1 MPYGTIKVDTITF
14 TDGGVDKS
22 VAISGLVQNPTFT
35 GNVTVTGTV
44 SGATIRATTV
54 SGVTISGT
62 TVNAASGVFTT
73 QISGAVV
80 VAPAGTVSAPSVQ
93 VGTGASIAP
102 GFYGAGTDQLG
113 VSTGG
118 SSRLIIDSVG
128 QIRVVTLGS
137 AAAPALVVGND
148 INTGLYSPGADQVAI
163 STNGIGRLFVD
174 ASGGIGIGTTSPSYA
189 LDVNGKIRGIST
201 NFALIAS
208 NGSGTGQTTIG
219 LTREGA
225 ATDQKTWEL
234 MQGGSGEFLLRTIND
249 AYSSSQN
256 AIAIGRGSSYNVDN
270 ISLLTMG
277 SSRLYINSSGG
288 VGIGTTA
295 PSALLHVAGN
305 MNLGAAG
312 TADAEFNIGVGATG
326 NRNAYIDL
334 IGDTTYSDYGLRLLR
349 ANGGANGDSFLTH
362 RGTGTLYL
370 KCEDG
375 GSIGFGTNN
384 TERLRITSAG
394 LVGIGTSSPG
404 AALDVQGNIRLSA
417 SNPNIEFNNGGAMIY
432 GPSANTLAFATGG
445 GVSSPVEKARIDS
458 SGRLLVGTSSIALGS
473 PQAIIEKTSSDID
486 LFRVQ
491 CGAAE
496 SSGNIAGLS
505 FGHGAN
511 GARPK
516 TAIGAVA
523 TGSFGLS
530 DLVFY
535 VDSVADNNSVSSSDE
550 KMRIDTSGRLLVG
563 TSTYV
568 QGNTYT
574 TGNLLNVS
582 GGPGVGPQLSTYS
595 ADAFALGID
604 FSKSRSASVGTGTI
618 VQSGDALGNILF
630 NGHDGTGY
638 KQAATITAVVDGTP
652 GANDMPGRLVFST
665 TADGTSTP
673 MERMRITSHG
683 TIRIGQLTTD
693 TPGFG
698 NTTTGI
704 GMEPNNGALFLS
716 RADGS
721 NLLFL
726 NSNLSTGTADA
737 ISFRRSDVFVG
748 SVTTTTTSTAYNT
761 SSDYRLKENVTA
773 VTDGIARLQQLKPSR
788 FNFIAD
794 PTKTVDGFL
803 AHEVQSVVPEA
814 ITGEKDAVNDDGNP
828 VYQGIDQSKLVP
840 LVVAALQ
847 EALERINLLEAKV
860 ASLEAK

>member
-148 INTGLYSPGADQVAI
+148 INTGIYSPGADQIGI
-163 STNGIGRLFVD
+163 STNGAGRLFVD
-174 ASGGIGIGTTSPSYA
+174 ASGGIGIGTTSP
-189 LDVNGKIRGIST
+189 N
-201 NFALIAS
+201 
-208 NGSGTGQTTIG
+208 
-219 LTREGA
+219 
-225 ATDQKTWEL
+225 AT
-234 MQGGSGEFLLRTIND
+234 
-249 AYSSSQN
+249 
-256 AIAIGRGSSYNVDN
+256 
-270 ISLLTMG
+270 
-277 SSRLYINSSGG
+277 
-288 VGIGTTA
+288 
-295 PSALLHVAGN
+295 LHVAGPARI
-305 MNLGAAG
+305 GAND
-312 TADAEFNIGVGATG
+312 TSDAELQIGAGATG

-334 IGDTTYSDYGLRLLR
+334 VGDTTYTDYGLRLLR
-349 ANGGANGDSFLTH
+349 NNNGANGDSFLTH

-458 SGRLLVGTSSIALGS
+458 SGRLLVGTS
-473 PQAIIEKTSSDID
+473 
-486 LFRVQ
+486 
-491 CGAAE
+491 
-496 SSGNIAGLS
+496 
-505 FGHGAN
+505 
-511 GARPK
+511 
-516 TAIGAVA
+516 
-523 TGSFGLS
+523 
-530 DLVFY
+530 
-535 VDSVADNNSVSSSDE
+535 
-550 KMRIDTSGRLLVG
+550 
-563 TSTYV
+563 TYV

-582 GGPGVGPQLSTYS
+582 GGSGVGPQLSTYS

-638 KQAATITAVVDGTP
+638 KQAAAITAVVDGTP
-652 GANDMPGRLVFST
+652 GSNDMPGRLVFST
-665 TADGTSTP
+665 TADGFSSP
-673 MERMRITSHG
+673 AERMRITGGG
-683 TIRIGQLTTD
+683 TIRIGQSTTD

-716 RADGS
+716 RPDGGCS
-721 NLLFL
+721 LFI

-737 ISFRRSDVFVG
+737 MNFRRSDVFVG
-748 SVTTTTTSTAYNT
+748 SITTTTTSTAYNT